1 MKWILALILSLGVCF
16 STPVAGALADSPQP
30 PQTCEVGIYVTA
42 LRNFKLPDKTFDAE
56 FRLWSICPT
65 ETLKPLKS
73 IKIIGAINPKISY
86 ETFLAKK
93 NISDSFLSLDQL
105 YYHQQEINATIA
117 YSWNVDNYPFDRHV
131 LKIQLEDE
139 GQDISKFIYTPDLDT
154 SGYQKD
160 MSLGD
165 WKIINFKLEELQ
177 VPYPTNFGDPS
188 TDKKRQARSR
198 LVVSIN
204 VHRQKALSFF
214 KLVAG
219 VYAAIAVTTLSFF
232 LESAVPPLFSGRMSL
247 LVGLLFAIV
256 VNMRVVESAIGRT
269 ESITLADFIHIV
281 ATGYVFVAALFAV
294 YSRFQSEAGH
304 GRFARRMDRHVFF
317 PLFLISFIVV
327 NVVAIAYAALV

>member
-1 MKWILALILSLGVCF
+1 MLALILSLGLCF
-16 STPVAGALADSPQP
+16 SSQVAVALADSLQP

-42 LRNFKLPDKTFDAE
+42 LRNFKLTEKTFDAE

-73 IKIIGAINPKISY
+73 IKIVGAIDPKISY

-93 NISDSFLSLDQL
+93 NVSDSFPSLDQV

-160 MSLGD
+160 MNLGA
-165 WKIINFKLEELQ
+165 WKIKSFKLEEIQ
-177 VPYPTNFGDPS
+177 VPYATDFGDPS
-188 TDKKRQARSR
+188 ADKQQQARSR

-204 VHRQKALSFF
+204 VQRQKAFSFF

-219 VYAAIAVTTLSFF
+219 VYAAIAMTTLSFF
-232 LESAVPPLFSGRMSL
+232 LDSAVPPFFTGRMSL
-247 LVGLLFAIV
+247 LVGVLFAII

-281 ATGYVFVAALFAV
+281 ATGYVFAAALFAV

-304 GRFARRMDRHVFF
+304 ARFARRVDRHIFF
-317 PLFLISFIVV
+317 PLFLLSFIIV
-327 NVVAIAYAALV
+327 NVVAISYAALV